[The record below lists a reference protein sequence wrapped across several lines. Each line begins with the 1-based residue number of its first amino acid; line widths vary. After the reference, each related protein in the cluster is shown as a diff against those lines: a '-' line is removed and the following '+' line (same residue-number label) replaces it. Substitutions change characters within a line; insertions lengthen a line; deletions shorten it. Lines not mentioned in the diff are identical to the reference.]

1 MCKLTLTDAGVEVHY
16 MCCEILHLANV
27 YDQLNGGNVAC
38 LEQAA
43 REVQIQELRY
53 ADRVI
58 QDVNSERAILSGALT
73 LGNLCI
79 MPQLRAYLSEQL
91 KIKNDAEKER
101 RKAREER
108 GLQRPPKKGAG
119 QTA

>member
-1 MCKLTLTDAGVEVHY
+1 

-79 MPQLRAYLSEQL
+79 MSQLRAYLSEQL
-91 KIKNDAEKER
+91 KINNDAEKER
-101 RKAREER
+101 RKARDER